1 MDQTRVAEAKERE
14 SEVIFTEAKTIRD
27 EFLGVSIDEELVMLT
42 EAQRAFQGAAK
53 VIKTADEVMQEIMGL
68 KR

>member
-1 MDQTRVAEAKERE
+1 M
-14 SEVIFTEAKTIRD
+14 IRD
-27 EFLGVSIDEELVMLT
+27 SVLGVSIDEELVKLT

-53 VIKTADEVMQEIMGL
+53 VITTADEVMQEIMGL